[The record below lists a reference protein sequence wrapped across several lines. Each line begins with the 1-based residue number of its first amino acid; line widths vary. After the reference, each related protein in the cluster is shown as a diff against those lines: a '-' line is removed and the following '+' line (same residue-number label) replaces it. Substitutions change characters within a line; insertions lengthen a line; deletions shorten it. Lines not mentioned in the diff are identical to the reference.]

1 MAPPK
6 HLISLE
12 LPAGSI
18 GYVRALLRGNQASF
32 YHAEQPPI
40 ELPAHSHRQGQVSFL
55 IDPASCVM
63 QWQDGRGRSQKKTL
77 NGPHIYVVVPGRAH
91 SSYWEKAAGLLEI
104 YYEPEV
110 FLRMFPRNSQGVY
123 FADAAS
129 VAGSDSVIWQLAS
142 ALRHLCDEP
151 APDLEQ
157 MDNIALG
164 LLSRLG
170 KMLKGKRAMSL
181 AVNRPM
187 FSRDQ
192 VRRIREYVL
201 ANLRYEIHVADL
213 AKLMDLSVA
222 HFTEVFKSTVRQ
234 NPYELIS
241 ECRMLKAHELLFAG
255 GKTIGTVAKAVGF
268 QDQGYFSRKFQA
280 FFGYGPRLL
289 HRHALPLEKRPNKP

>member
-6 HLISLE
+6 HPTSLE
-12 LPAGSI
+12 LPAGSVA
-18 GYVRALLRGNQASF
+18 YVRALLRGGQASF
-32 YHAEQPPI
+32 YYADQPPI
-40 ELPAHSHRQGQVSFL
+40 ELPAHSHRHGQVSFL

-63 QWQDGRGRSQKKTL
+63 QWQDKRGQWQEKTL
-77 NGPHIYVVVPGRAH
+77 NGPHISVVVPDCAH
-91 SSYWEKAAGLLEI
+91 ASRFEKRAGLFEI

-110 FLRMFPRNSQGVY
+110 FWRMFPRKAQCVY

-129 VAGSDSVIWQLAS
+129 VAGGDSVIWQLFS
-142 ALRHLCDEP
+142 ALWHLCDEA

-157 MDNIALG
+157 MENIALG

-170 KMLKGKRAMSL
+170 KLLKGKPTKSPTMNS
-181 AVNRPM
+181 PM

-192 VRRIREYVL
+192 VHRIREYVL

-222 HFTEVFKSTVRQ
+222 HFTDVFKNTTRQ

-289 HRHALPLEKRPNKP
+289 HRHAHPAGNRPNKP